1 MKTVIK
7 SGGATAKSGNTPLT
21 YTAESGTTYAI
32 TAYSTTNH
40 VFDHW
45 DDGTTNPTRTITT
58 TTQNMVLTA
67 YYKP

>member
-1 MKTVIK
+1 M
-7 SGGATAKSGNTPLT
+7 S
-21 YTAESGTTYAI
+21 YTI

-67 YYKP
+67 YYKA